1 MLTLSTDPEGDVST
15 GKHAASADAPVP
27 EDTGAEP
34 KHAAEEVET
43 PTEEPD
49 SETTE
54 PDISKD
60 EQSSTATPKPSTSPK
75 PTAPRNPVGDVVGG
89 AANVVANGVAGV
101 LKGLAPKKPVSST
114 TKTSTTKTSTT
125 TTKIDAD
132 KDTTNSGGSSETAKK
147 DAA

>member
-1 MLTLSTDPEGDVST
+1 
-15 GKHAASADAPVP
+15 
-27 EDTGAEP
+27 
-34 KHAAEEVET
+34 
-43 PTEEPD
+43 
-49 SETTE
+49 
-54 PDISKD
+54 
-60 EQSSTATPKPSTSPK
+60 
-75 PTAPRNPVGDVVGG
+75 
-89 AANVVANGVAGV
+89 